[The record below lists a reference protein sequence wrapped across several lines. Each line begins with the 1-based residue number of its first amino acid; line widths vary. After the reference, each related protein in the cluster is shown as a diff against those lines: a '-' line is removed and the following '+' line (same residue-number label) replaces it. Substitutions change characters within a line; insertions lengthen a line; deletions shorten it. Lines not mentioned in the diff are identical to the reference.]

1 MFCRTVTVVDD
12 WGARGAWA
20 IFFPACMYLACTVN
34 MVNTVGEKIEES
46 DSLITHATA
55 DALALLSLP
64 YVQVNG
70 KTLGSD
76 SS

>member
-20 IFFPACMYLACTVN
+20 IFFPACTLPVHT
-34 MVNTVGEKIEES
+34 VNTVGEKIEES
-46 DSLITHATA
+46 DSLITQCSA

-64 YVQVNG
+64 Y
-70 KTLGSD
+70 K
-76 SS
+76 